1 MIINYKKLLLLT
13 IISLSSPCYSY
24 ELTGQAKLSRVIDGD
39 TIEVQLQ
46 QTKAKVR
53 LAGIDCFETSK
64 IHRAYKQAYLNKMTI
79 DEVMFKGY
87 QAKGHLNNML
97 YGNKNIKIKILGID
111 KYGRL
116 LGIVYDS
123 ENRNINQV
131 LINYGICPEY

>member
-1 MIINYKKLLLLT
+1 MPVKAH
-13 IISLSSPCYSY
+13 S
-24 ELTGQAKLSRVIDGD
+24 LTGDIKLIRVIDGD
-39 TIEVQLQ
+39 TIEVQLR

-53 LAGIDCFETSK
+53 LAGVDCFETSK

-79 DEVMFKGY
+79 DEVIFKGY

-97 YGNKNIKIKILGID
+97 HGNKNIKIKILGID

-116 LGIVYDS
+116 LGIVYNG

-131 LINYGICPEY
+131 LINHGICPEY